1 MDTIIQ
7 DSLVKQMPKDLE
19 KVLKINLTEL
29 WSIKTYDSTITSI
42 KIEDILQTP
51 FMMEI
56 VVQVLPEM
64 IRREEE
70 EMRIMEKLKREF

>member
-1 MDTIIQ
+1 
-7 DSLVKQMPKDLE
+7 MPKDLE